1 MNGQRPDLSLVDR
14 LVADISTRLPDG
26 LGNMRAEV
34 ERNVQAV
41 LAEAISR
48 LDLVSR
54 EEFDIQQRVLERTRE
69 KLDALEKQ
77 VAELERHGQD

>member
-1 MNGQRPDLSLVDR
+1 MNGQRPELSLVDR
-14 LVADISTRLPDG
+14 LVADISARLPAG
-26 LGNMRAEV
+26 IGSMRAEV
-34 ERNVQAV
+34 ERNIQAV

-69 KLDALEKQ
+69 KLEALEKQ
-77 VAELERHGQD
+77 VTELERAGQD